1 MNSQRKQLTVSL
13 MLSIALAVP
22 AGSSAQEL
30 ETVLEWNRIL
40 QTTVASTPTVFHTR
54 PYAMTSIAVFDAL
67 NSIDRV
73 YHAFFAQ
80 VNAPAG
86 ASRDAAVAQAAHDVL
101 VALYPGQKTALD
113 TALATTLARLPSEA
127 AAAGAKVGANAATAC
142 LSARTGDGWERT
154 PPYPEVTGFII
165 EHRLQFLMEAPPA
178 LTPARHAAD
187 SNEVKALGPA
197 TGSTCTAEQTSI
209 ARRWA
214 GIDTSTP
221 AQMVWNNVVRDLVRR
236 SGWSA
241 LDAARAFALLNAG
254 QHDAFLTSFT
264 GRFLYGLWRPVTAIR
279 EAAGNMACVAAVSAR
294 VLERIFGRDDIPLTV
309 TWTGTGGAADITRS
323 FGGFRHLANESS
335 ESRIDGGI
343 HHRFDQLPNFGVCT
357 QLADYAADNY
367 LRRIFPAQ

>member
-1 MNSQRKQLTVSL
+1 MNSQRKQLAVSL
-13 MLSIALAVP
+13 MLAIALAVP
-22 AGSSAQEL
+22 ARSTAQEL
-30 ETVLEWNRIL
+30 ETVIEWNRIL
-40 QTTVASTPTVFHTR
+40 QTTVASTPTVFYTR

-73 YHAFFAQ
+73 YHAFFTQ
-80 VNAPAG
+80 VNAPVG

-101 VALYPGQKTALD
+101 VALYPGQKSALD

-127 AAAGAKVGANAATAC
+127 AAAGAKVGADAAAAC

-178 LTPARHAAD
+178 LTSARHAAD
-187 SNEVKALGPA
+187 SKEVKAPGAA
-197 TGSTCTAEQTSI
+197 TGSTCTEEQTSI

-214 GIDTSTP
+214 GINTSTP
-221 AQMVWNNVVRDLVRR
+221 VQIVWNNVVRDLVRR

-241 LDAARAFALLNAG
+241 IDAARAFALLNAG
-254 QHDAFLTSFT
+254 QHDALLTSFT
-264 GRFLYGLWRPVTAIR
+264 GRSLYGLWRPVTAIR

-343 HHRFDQLPNFGVCT
+343 HYRFDQLPSFGVCT

-367 LRRIFPAQ
+367 LRRIFPAR